1 MPSTLRYFC
10 CACGTNDSKANYS
23 GYPNAPKRK
32 RKSKSTT
39 GSSTFTDRRLL
50 HKNDN
55 RSNGDSFQQMV
66 FHQQS
71 RDISLDSQD
80 YNDSAAK
87 LLSGKAKSKRRKVQ
101 EIFMSDQLQN
111 GMSRTTFPWM
121 DENFTP
127 NGCSNIR
134 LGVSSV
140 HLHARRKSSN
150 DNDNRVEELFS
161 HSPDSTRQVD
171 EGSNASHSRL
181 SDVNN
186 VAYRYKSYSTEYD
199 CREQQTKN
207 GDSVSVTRSVSFGD
221 DTSSTRASSA
231 TKSHLA
237 GKNVTRRSSEYR
249 GDQRITKSDDLKLL
263 PPTDV
268 SHLARPYRRQHASI
282 QNVFNN
288 IDVTTARVN
297 DKLADTSVS
306 SQVSARTAISSTSDK
321 SRISKQPL
329 TVIPKIASKNISKSC
344 MPNFSEMPAAH
355 DPRASESMYGY
366 VPKIVQS
373 VQASNALEGSR
384 IDDFFMNCHNDREL
398 HSFAS
403 AQEIQTPRSQNQHRE
418 SVGRSSSV
426 PSRQVDRSSTV
437 SRTKSENINMAPVA
451 GNFETQQFTVEF
463 GSQDSLDT
471 DSVFLNNSRANNNLT
486 TNNQNIN
493 ASHNLNTEDIA
504 RYSRLDGDQLRYN
517 NSRANN
523 YLTTHNQN
531 INGSHNLN
539 AEHITRLEEDQLR
552 YHNSRANNNLTTNNK
567 NINGSH
573 NLNAEHI
580 TRLEED
586 QLRYHNSRAN
596 NNLTTNNKNI
606 NGSHNLNTE
615 HITRY
620 SRLDGDQAQIPFI
633 DQEPDLIQGL
643 QNIKV
648 GNDNVK
654 HGTTVTSVHST
665 TPSEKELFWEQTFRS
680 QNEYIESQP
689 LKIPYRPTPPISRK
703 EGLSISN
710 KNHSKNNHW
719 LSNFDAEVL
728 Y

>member
-10 CACGTNDSKANYS
+10 CACGTNDTKSNYG

-101 EIFMSDQLQN
+101 EVFMSDQLQN

-161 HSPDSTRQVD
+161 HSPDSTRRVD
-171 EGSNASHSRL
+171 EGSNVSHSRL

-199 CREQQTKN
+199 SREQQMNN

-249 GDQRITKSDDLKLL
+249 GDQRITKSDDIKLL

-306 SQVSARTAISSTSDK
+306 SQVSARTALSSTSDK
-321 SRISKQPL
+321 SRRSKQPL
-329 TVIPKIASKNISKSC
+329 TVIPKVASKNISKSC
-344 MPNFSEMPAAH
+344 MPNFNEMPVAH
-355 DPRASESMYGY
+355 DPKSSESMYGY

-403 AQEIQTPRSQNQHRE
+403 AQEIQTPRSQNQQHRE

-471 DSVFLNNSRANNNLT
+471 DSVFVNNSRANNNLT

-493 ASHNLNTEDIA
+493 VSYNLNTENIA
-504 RYSRLDGDQLRYN
+504 RYSRLDGDQLRYHD
-517 NSRANN
+517 SRANN
-523 YLTTHNQN
+523 KLTTNNQN

-539 AEHITRLEEDQLR
+539 AEHITRYSRMDEDQLR
-552 YHNSRANNNLTTNNK
+552 YNNSRGNNNLTTNNQ
-567 NINGSH
+567 NINMP
-573 NLNAEHI
+573 
-580 TRLEED
+580 
-586 QLRYHNSRAN
+586 
-596 NNLTTNNKNI
+596 
-606 NGSHNLNTE
+606 HNLNTE
-615 HITRY
+615 PITRY

-654 HGTTVTSVHST
+654 HGTTATNVHNT

-680 QNEYIESQP
+680 QNEYIESLP
-689 LKIPYRPTPPISRK
+689 LKIPYRPTPPVSRK

-710 KNHSKNNHW
+710 KNHSTNNHW

>member
-10 CACGTNDSKANYS
+10 CACGANDTKTNYS

-161 HSPDSTRQVD
+161 HSPDSTRHVD
-171 EGSNASHSRL
+171 EGSSASHSRL
-181 SDVNN
+181 SDANN

-199 CREQQTKN
+199 SREQQMKN

-231 TKSHLA
+231 TKSNLA
-237 GKNVTRRSSEYR
+237 GKNVARRSSEYR

-306 SQVSARTAISSTSDK
+306 SQVSARTALSSTSDK
-321 SRISKQPL
+321 SRRSKQPL
-329 TVIPKIASKNISKSC
+329 TVIPKIASKNMSKSC
-344 MPNFSEMPAAH
+344 MPNFSEMQAPH
-355 DPRASESMYGY
+355 DPRSSESMYGY

-403 AQEIQTPRSQNQHRE
+403 AQEIQTPRSHNQHRE

-451 GNFETQQFTVEF
+451 GNFETQQLTVEF

-471 DSVFLNNSRANNNLT
+471 DSVFVNNSRANNNLT

-493 ASHNLNTEDIA
+493 VSHNSNTENIA
-504 RYSRLDGDQLRYN
+504 RYSRLDEDQLRYH
-517 NSRANN
+517 NSRASNN
-523 YLTTHNQN
+523 LTTNNQN

-539 AEHITRLEEDQLR
+539 AEHITRYSKMDEDQLR
-552 YHNSRANNNLTTNNK
+552 YNKSRANNLTTNNQI
-567 NINGSH
+567 INMSH
-573 NLNAEHI
+573 NPNAE
-580 TRLEED
+580 
-586 QLRYHNSRAN
+586 Q
-596 NNLTTNNKNI
+596 
-606 NGSHNLNTE
+606 
-615 HITRY
+615 ITRY

-654 HGTTVTSVHST
+654 HSTTATSVHNT

-680 QNEYIESQP
+680 QNKYIESQP